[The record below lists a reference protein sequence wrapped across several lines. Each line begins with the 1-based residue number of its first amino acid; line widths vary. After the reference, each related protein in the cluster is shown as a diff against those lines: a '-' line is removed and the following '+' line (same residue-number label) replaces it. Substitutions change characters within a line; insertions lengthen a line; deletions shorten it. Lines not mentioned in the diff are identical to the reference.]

1 MTLITSF
8 YLCIGTHPGQLDM
21 SLSSWTKGSCGE
33 MGVVSMLNPAPRY
46 HGAFYKV
53 WRRKGSIIDAPHH
66 HLTYLTWYPR
76 FPSCTEGCSTAQ
88 WVWSVNSLSCRQT
101 RSFKKVAW
109 DFYCVWWGCFAIK
122 SAKNALELMLG
133 DDAFSQIIRSI
144 DISKNLPLTWVWT
157 FIKNCIKLYL
167 VNRHKD
173 CSSGW
178 RNERG
183 FSANVRDFH

>member
-1 MTLITSF
+1 MDEKYCQSYCILCSLYGNLMTLITSF

-101 RSFKKVAW
+101 RSFKNVAW

-122 SAKNALELMLG
+122 VPKHIGTNAWWWCFLPNNTKHWHFKEFTINLSLN
-133 DDAFSQIIRSI
+133 FYQKLHKT
-144 DISKNLPLTWVWT
+144 IS
-157 FIKNCIKLYL
+157 
-167 VNRHKD
+167 
-173 CSSGW
+173 GQ
-178 RNERG
+178 
-183 FSANVRDFH
+183 